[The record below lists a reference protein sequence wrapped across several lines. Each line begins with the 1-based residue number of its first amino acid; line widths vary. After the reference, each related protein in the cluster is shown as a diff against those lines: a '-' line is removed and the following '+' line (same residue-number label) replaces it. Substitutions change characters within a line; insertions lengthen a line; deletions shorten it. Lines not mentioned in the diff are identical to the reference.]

1 MEAFVKNAIYSAVI
15 ALISLVAAC
24 GDRSVA
30 PQSQPSDESAGV
42 GGVTTQLTQSDTV
55 RFTITINPHRST
67 HFYLGAGNSLNF
79 PAASVCDPAV
89 STYGPSEW
97 DNPCVA
103 ATRTIAEN
111 VTAWLDAGGHPQ
123 VDFSPSLRFVPTM
136 LPTGWVTLTFGDL
149 QASLDPMYNILYCST
164 PDAVCVDESLTDLSL
179 VTTRDPVTGQLTRRI
194 KHFSGYLVGAGDDGM
209 SISSDFNKRSH
220 GGMLPAM
227 VVRAKAATK

>member
-1 MEAFVKNAIYSAVI
+1 MKYAINSALI
-15 ALISLVAAC
+15 ALISLVTAC

-30 PQSQPSDESAGV
+30 PQSQQNDQPAAGT
-42 GGVTTQLTQSDTV
+42 GVTTQLTRSDTV

-79 PAASVCDPAV
+79 PAASVCDPTV

-123 VDFSPSLRFVPTM
+123 VDFSPSLRFVPSM
-136 LPTGWVTLTFGDL
+136 LPSGWVTLTFGDV

-164 PDAVCVDESLTDLSL
+164 PTADCVDESLTDPDLL
-179 VTTRDPVTGQLTRRI
+179 NTRDPVTGKLTRRI
-194 KHFSGYLVGAGDDGM
+194 KHFSGYLVGAGRSM
-209 SISSDFNKRSH
+209 ESVDFNKI
-220 GGMLPAM
+220 GGTLPTM
-227 VVRAKAATK
+227 VVRAKAVTTQ